1 MKKVLQQLRF
11 IMVERERI
19 RRRRK
24 MAKTIDNEEFRR
36 YCRGMFDANCKE
48 RREHRQKLYNS
59 FEKYYRTNTD
69 WLYRKFSK
77 RKGNT

>member
-1 MKKVLQQLRF
+1 
-11 IMVERERI
+11 
-19 RRRRK
+19 
-24 MAKTIDNEEFRR
+24 MAKTIDNKEFMC